1 MIEVLY
7 KAKVNDVVVDDSFCG
22 DFDRYCYAP
31 EDFITKDCIDCEC
44 QWLQNCLNSIH
55 IECYN
60 TYKVCNITVIYVWL
74 IWSTKTREV
83 ALKGRSSEIIMWFM
97 KYEQIILWNTASITR
112 NVISWKVKRTT

>member
-83 ALKGRSSEIIMWFM
+83 ALNQIQHYSTTLTRKELGDHHVVHEI
-97 KYEQIILWNTASITR
+97 
-112 NVISWKVKRTT
+112 